1 MNEHSFDMAIR
12 RAFPG
17 IEAKKSWVL
26 AKEMWGMCIEYSDQV
41 VRANAAEEKAKREKE
56 EKERVAEN
64 LSGGGKGLTKEDVL
78 AMVKASAEDGNAASQ
93 KILSEYIGLGKKEDG
108 LVVQMVDYKSAPD
121 WYRTEKPEMGE
132 SGEVLR

>member
-1 MNEHSFDMAIR
+1 MNEYSFDAAIKR
-12 RAFPG
+12 NVPG
-17 IEAKKSWVL
+17 IDGKKSWVF
-26 AKEMWGMCIEYSDQV
+26 AKELWRMCCEYSDSV
-41 VRANAAEEKAKREKE
+41 MKIKKAEEEEVRKKK
-56 EKERVAEN
+56 EKERLE
-64 LSGGGKGLTKEDVL
+64 SGGGGLTKEEVL

-108 LVVQMVDYKSAPD
+108 LVVQMVDYVSAPD